1 MMLMSIQK
9 IILNQKIANRLYDC
23 LGDHKLVI
31 EYQAK
36 INERNHK
43 ENIINKSDIVL
54 TDENGNYVQ

>member
-1 MMLMSIQK
+1 MSIQK

-54 TDENGNYVQ
+54 TDENGNYIQ